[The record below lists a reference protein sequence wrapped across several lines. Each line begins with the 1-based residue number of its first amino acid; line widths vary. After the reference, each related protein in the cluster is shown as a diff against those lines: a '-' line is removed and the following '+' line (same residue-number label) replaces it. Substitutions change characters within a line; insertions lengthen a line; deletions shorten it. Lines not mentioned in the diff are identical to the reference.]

1 MAGRLYRR
9 EQGGVW
15 YCWGYDAHGSRWR
28 ESTKQHDRKAAEI
41 VAREIT
47 RRRAFASTEAAPVPL
62 RDALVRV
69 GEADARAGR
78 SEATAEILRQK
89 GRQLVAFFGAD
100 FNIAKATKAD
110 LERYADKRVQSVTRH
125 TVHHELGYFRRA
137 CRVQGVPWSDAMMPD
152 LGRVYVPRARWL
164 PWGEYTRLHAELA
177 PERADYLAAYCYLGP
192 RRSELQGIEASDI
205 DAAGGRVHI
214 RGTKTPAADRWVPM
228 HAVIAPVLKRRAKAT
243 RAGPLFPD
251 WDNDIRDI
259 NVACARLK
267 PKLAKVT
274 PNDLR
279 RTFCSWLA
287 NAGVSTLVAA
297 RLMGHTSTRMVE
309 RVYAQLG
316 IEIQTSAVALLPGVY
331 NSEPDETG
339 SAQEVDVE
347 DDEIGEDSDGK

>member
-9 EQGGVW
+9 GGVW

-41 VAREIT
+41 VAREVA
-47 RRRAFASTEAAPVPL
+47 RRRAFESTAAPPVPL

-78 SEATAEILRQK
+78 SEATARILMQK

-100 FNIAKATKAD
+100 FNIAGATKED
-110 LERYADKRVQSVTRH
+110 LERYADARVKSVSRH
-125 TVHHELGYFRRA
+125 TVHHELGYLRRA
-137 CRVQGVPWSDAMMPD
+137 WRVSGLPWTDAMMPD
-152 LGRVYVPRARWL
+152 LGRFYVPRSRWL

-177 PERADYLAAYCYLGP
+177 PERADYLAGYCYLGP
-192 RRSELQGIEASDI
+192 RRSELQRIEAHDI
-205 DAAGGRVHI
+205 EGERVHI
-214 RGTKTPAADRWVPM
+214 RGTKTPAADRWVPI
-228 HAVIAPVLKRRAKAT
+228 HSAIAPMLSRRA
-243 RAGPLFPD
+243 RAHPTGPLFPD
-251 WDNDIRDI
+251 WGNDIRDI
-259 NVACARLK
+259 NVAARRL
-267 PKLAKVT
+267 KLAKIT

-316 IEIQTSAVALLPGVY
+316 IDIQANAVALLPGVY
-331 NSEPDETG
+331 NGEPDQAAQ
-339 SAQEVDVE
+339 AQEVDEE
-347 DDEIGEDSDGK
+347 DDERAEDSDEE

>member
-9 EQGGVW
+9 EDVW
-15 YCWGYDAHGSRWR
+15 YCWGYDAHGTRWR
-28 ESTKQHDRKAAEI
+28 ESTKQRDRKAAEI

-47 RRRAFASTEAAPVPL
+47 RRRALASTVAPPVAL
-62 RDALVRV
+62 RDALVKV

-78 SEATAEILRQK
+78 SAATGKILLQK

-100 FNIAKATKAD
+100 FNLVTAEKAD
-110 LERYADKRVQSVTRH
+110 LERYADKRCKSVSRH

-137 CRVQGVPWSDAMMPD
+137 CRVSGLPWTDATMPD
-152 LGRVYVPRARWL
+152 LGRFYTPRDRWL
-164 PWGEYTRLHAELA
+164 PWGEYLKLHAELS
-177 PERADYLAAYCYLGP
+177 PERGDYLAAYCYTGA
-192 RRSELQGIEASDI
+192 RRAELQRIEAYDVELNA
-205 DAAGGRVHI
+205 DRVHV
-214 RGTKTPAADRWVPM
+214 RGTKTRAAVRWVPL
-228 HAVIAPVLKRRAKAT
+228 HPVIKPVLERRMVDHST
-243 RAGPLFPD
+243 GPLFPT

-259 NVACARLK
+259 NVAAARL
-267 PKLAKVT
+267 KLAKVT

-316 IEIQTSAVALLPGVY
+316 IEIQTNAVALLPGVY
-331 NSEPDETG
+331 NGEPET
-339 SAQEVDVE
+339 AADAEEVDVE
-347 DDEIGEDSDGK
+347 DDENTEENDAK